1 MNRLSPRVRRV
12 LSVVLAALAAL
23 SLSVALIGAWVQSTL
38 FDASTLSRR
47 SVHALDSEAVRHEV
61 AVQLTDQLV
70 KSGNRQV
77 IAFRPAAQLTVE
89 ALVDSDAF
97 KSLFATA
104 VRRTHASLLAG
115 TGAKGLDLSDTLQ
128 LLASGLSLNS
138 QAKSLDSGAPK
149 GGSFSDTVSAVADL
163 PFWDW
168 RQMLVN
174 IEGAA
179 VVLSLACGVGSIL
192 VAYNRRKGVVRV
204 GVAAVAGGG
213 LAFLAILV
221 GTRYAQQMVND
232 ADLRRAV
239 GDAIWAVTA
248 DLRARAVAFALMGVV
263 VAAAAA
269 PNERFAPDQLRSGAL
284 DRYQQIRASAWGTVA
299 LAVALVV
306 VGLMVIT
313 WPLAA
318 SEIVMWMLGLGMV
331 FTAARLTVGLAQR
344 VGLPADDG
352 QPAKRSWWGW
362 GIAVVG
368 VVAIAGLF
376 SYVSVSSARA
386 SAEGAYA
393 RTCMGSEALC
403 DRRLDQITLA
413 GAHNAMSSPAYKG
426 WLFAEQIESIGGQLN
441 KGVRV
446 LLIDAHYGR
455 QSTVKVPG
463 SNVNLTVTDI
473 AAEFAVPDAEV
484 PDAALKAKAEA
495 LAADAS
501 KVGSSP
507 RGVYLCHN
515 YCELGA
521 VKMADELGA
530 VRRFLQTNPDQVVMI
545 VVQDAVSSKDVV
557 KVVTE
562 AGLLDHVARF
572 TPGAPLPTLGELVDN
587 DTRLVMFA
595 ERGDGDAPDWYPR
608 AYEWFEETPYKFDQI
623 SEFNCEP
630 NRGDAGNPLFLMNH
644 WVGRSPPDPK
654 LAKKANASAVLG
666 VRVRE
671 CVSQRGRVPNVIA
684 ADFATTGD
692 IVATAQQLTNT
703 P

>member
-12 LSVVLAALAAL
+12 LSVVLAVVVAL

-38 FDASTLSRR
+38 FDASALSRR
-47 SVHALDSEAVRHEV
+47 SVHALDSEAVRHQV

-104 VRRTHASLLAG
+104 VRRTHGSLLAG
-115 TGAKGLDLSDTLQ
+115 TGAKGLDLSDTLE

-138 QAKSLDSGAPK
+138 QAKSLTSGAPK
-149 GGSFSDTVSAVADL
+149 GGSFADTVSAVANL
-163 PFWDW
+163 PIWDW
-168 RQMLVN
+168 RQMLLN
-174 IEGAA
+174 IEGVA
-179 VVLSLACGVGSIL
+179 VVLSLACAVGSIL

-204 GVAAVAGGG
+204 GVAAVAGSG

-221 GTRYAQQMVND
+221 VTHYARQMVND
-232 ADLRRAV
+232 SDLRQAV
-239 GDAIWAVTA
+239 GDAIWAVTS

-269 PNERFAPDQLRSGAL
+269 PNERFAPEQLRSSAL
-284 DRYQQIRASAWGTVA
+284 DRYQRVRASVWGTA
-299 LAVALVV
+299 GLAAALVV
-306 VGLMVIT
+306 VGLMIIT
-313 WPLAA
+313 WPQAT

-362 GIAVVG
+362 GMAVAG

-521 VKMADELGA
+521 VTMTDEMSA
-530 VRRFLQTNPDQVVMI
+530 VRRFLQTNPDQIVMI
-545 VVQDAVSSKDVV
+545 VVQDAVSSKDVA
-557 KVVTE
+557 KVVTD
-562 AGLLDHVARF
+562 AGLLDHVATL
-572 TPGAPLPTLGELVDN
+572 TPGQPLPTLGELVDT
-587 DTRLVMFA
+587 DKRLVMFA

-623 SEFNCEP
+623 SEFNCDP
-630 NRGDAGNPLFLMNH
+630 NRGTEGNPLFLMNH

-654 LAKKANASAVLG
+654 LAKKANATAVLG

-671 CVSQRGRVPNVIA
+671 CVSKRGRVPNVIA

-692 IVATAQQLTNT
+692 IVATARPLTDT